1 MRIFVKDRSGKTIA
15 LQVSKY
21 DTIDSV
27 KARIHIREGIP
38 PVQQDLSFNQ
48 RKLLGERLLH
58 SYNVTDGATIF
69 INALCCTSDVG
80 MEVLIGTEGQ
90 DLAIFVKGLKAT
102 DTIDRV
108 KDKIQ
113 DMEGIPKSLQRLI
126 FEGVYLEDE
135 FRLMDY
141 NIQTLDVLTL
151 VRPFGCGWLANAS
164 CSLH

>member
-80 MEVLIGTEGQ
+80 MEVLIGTERQ
-90 DLAIFVKGLKAT
+90 DLAISVKGLKAT

-113 DMEGIPKSLQRLI
+113 DMR
-126 FEGVYLEDE
+126 
-135 FRLMDY
+135 
-141 NIQTLDVLTL
+141 
-151 VRPFGCGWLANAS
+151 AS
-164 CSLH
+164 PRACSASSSRACTWRTSSGSWTTTSRRSTS